1 MKTTMKSF
9 LFALIFTVQILP
21 QEYLEKQFTGYRS
34 PDELITLSA
43 NVSFNQAVA
52 LLSKVSESVSGKRIL
67 STVDLD
73 QPIGIEINNMAYD
86 KALIVLIQYA
96 GLTYEEKE
104 DVVIIKRKNEAA
116 VDRSS
121 ENYASVETREVKI
134 SALFFE
140 MDVSESKKRGIDWK
154 ILLSKKGLD
163 VGGEIIGNE
172 QEQQTTS
179 GGQSSIQKPPDFNL
193 NASSDFD
200 LGGFFGEATAMFK
213 FFEDENIGEII
224 ANPSIIVRDRNKG
237 RIQVG
242 SDFSIKQRDFA
253 GNIIETFFPTG
264 TIIEVAPYVY
274 KEDEIN
280 YMLLKI
286 LVERSS
292 FSQGE
297 LTTEIRKSNATTQVV
312 MLNGEETV
320 LGGLFVNDESKIR
333 TGIPILKDLP
343 WWFFGL
349 KYLFG
354 SDETVVRKRE
364 LVILIKAEL
373 LPSLKERI
381 AGKPSD
387 NILKDEVYKR
397 RKDIKYYRLNQTD
410 INE

>member
-1 MKTTMKSF
+1 LKKLNSISKKKLLRKLIEREKMKTTMKSF

-104 DVVIIKRKNEAA
+104 DVVIIKRKNETA

-172 QEQQTTS
+172 QEQQTTG

-297 LTTEIRKSNATTQVV
+297 LTTEIRKSNA
-312 MLNGEETV
+312 NPGC
-320 LGGLFVNDESKIR
+320 
-333 TGIPILKDLP
+333 
-343 WWFFGL
+343 
-349 KYLFG
+349 Y
-354 SDETVVRKRE
+354 
-364 LVILIKAEL
+364 A
-373 LPSLKERI
+373 
-381 AGKPSD
+381 
-387 NILKDEVYKR
+387 
-397 RKDIKYYRLNQTD
+397 
-410 INE
+410 

>member
-1 MKTTMKSF
+1 MKTTIKSF
-9 LFALIFTVQILP
+9 LFVLFFVAQILP
-21 QEYLEKQFTGYRS
+21 QEFLEKQFKGYRS

-67 STVDLD
+67 STVELD
-73 QPIGIEINNMAYD
+73 QPIGIEITNMAYD
-86 KALIVLIQYA
+86 KALVVLVQYA

-104 DVVIIKRKNEAA
+104 DIIVIKRKDEATTE
-116 VDRSS
+116 RSP
-121 ENYASVETREVKI
+121 ENYASVDSREVKI

-154 ILLSKKGLD
+154 ILFSKKGLD
-163 VGGEIIGNE
+163 LGGEIIGNE
-172 QEQQTTS
+172 QEQQSTGGEQTS
-179 GGQSSIQKPPDFNL
+179 TQNPPDFKL

-224 ANPSIIVRDRNKG
+224 ANPNIVVRDRNKG

-264 TIIEVAPYVY
+264 TIIEVIPYIY
-274 KEDEIN
+274 EEDEVD

-297 LTTEIRKSNATTQVV
+297 LTTEIRKSNASTQVV

-343 WWFFGL
+343 WWVFGL
-349 KYLFG
+349 RYIFG
-354 SDETVVRKRE
+354 SEETVLRKRE

-373 LPSLKERI
+373 LPTLKERL
-381 AGKPSD
+381 AETPS
-387 NILKDEVYKR
+387 NTPLKDEVEKR
-397 RKDIKYYRLNQTD
+397 RRDIKYYKLNQKDYT
-410 INE
+410 E